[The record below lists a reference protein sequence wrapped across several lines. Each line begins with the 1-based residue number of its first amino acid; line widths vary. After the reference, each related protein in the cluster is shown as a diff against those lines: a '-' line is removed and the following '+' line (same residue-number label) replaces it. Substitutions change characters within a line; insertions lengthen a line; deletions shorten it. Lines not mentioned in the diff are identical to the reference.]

1 MPDLE
6 INNKKLFSEIKQLI
20 EESRSAVAQT
30 VNSVLTTTHWNI
42 GKKINDEVLKNE
54 RAEYGKQI
62 VATLSR
68 ELTQEYGSGWSE
80 KQLRHCLYFV
90 ETFPDIKI
98 VSTLWRQLSW
108 SHFKEIIYLKTDL
121 ERDFYSQMCRIE
133 NWSVRT
139 LRKKIDSMLFERTA
153 ISKKPEE
160 LIKTELKQLRE
171 EDKLTPDLVFRD
183 PIFLDFLNLK
193 DTYLEKD
200 LEAAI
205 IRELE
210 KFILEL
216 GVGFTFVARQKRM
229 IIDGT
234 DFSLD
239 LLFYHRKLKRLI
251 AIDLKIGKF
260 KAEYK
265 GKMELY
271 LRWLEKYDTEADEG
285 QPVGIILCTEG
296 NREQIELLQLDKSNI
311 KVAEFIT
318 KMLPK
323 KLLAKKL
330 HLAVA
335 MAKNQIDKKKKY
347 NK

>member
-1 MPDLE
+1 MTNLE
-6 INNKKLFSEIKQLI
+6 INSKQLFSEIKKLI
-20 EESRSAVAQT
+20 EESRSVVAQT
-30 VNSVLTTTHWNI
+30 INSTLTATYWNI
-42 GKKINDEVLKNE
+42 GKKINDEILQNE

-62 VATLSR
+62 VASLSR
-68 ELTQEYGSGWSE
+68 QLSMEFGKGWSE

-90 ETFPDIKI
+90 ETFPEFEI

-108 SHFKEIIYLKTDL
+108 SHFKEIIYLKTEL
-121 ERDFYSQMCRIE
+121 EREFYSQMCRIE

-160 LIKTELKQLRE
+160 LIKLELKQLKE
-171 EDKLTPDLVFRD
+171 KNKLTPDLVFRD
-183 PIFLDFLNLK
+183 PYVLDFLNLK

-200 LEAAI
+200 LESAI
-205 IRELE
+205 IHELE

-229 IIDGT
+229 IIDEK
-234 DFSLD
+234 DFYLD
-239 LLFYHRKLKRLI
+239 LLFYHRKLKRLV
-251 AIDLKIGKF
+251 AIDLKIGEF

-271 LRWLEKYDTEADEG
+271 LRWLEKFDTEPDEK

-296 NREQIELLQLDKSNI
+296 NREQIELLQLDKTNI

-318 KMLPK
+318 KVLPR
-323 KLLAKKL
+323 KLLAEKL
-330 HLAVA
+330 HFAVE
-335 MAKNQIDKKKKY
+335 MAKNQLDK
-347 NK
+347 NSNI

>member
-1 MPDLE
+1 VTNLE
-6 INNKKLFSEIKQLI
+6 INSKQLFSEIKKLI
-20 EESRSAVAQT
+20 EESRSVVAQT
-30 VNSVLTTTHWNI
+30 INSTLTATYWNI
-42 GKKINDEVLKNE
+42 GKKINDEILQNE

-62 VATLSR
+62 VASLSR
-68 ELTQEYGSGWSE
+68 QLSMEFGKGWSE

-90 ETFPDIKI
+90 ETFPEFEI

-108 SHFKEIIYLKTDL
+108 SHFKEIIYLKTEL
-121 ERDFYSQMCRIE
+121 EREFYSQMCRIE

-160 LIKTELKQLRE
+160 LIKLELKQLKE
-171 EDKLTPDLVFRD
+171 KNKLTPDLVFRD
-183 PIFLDFLNLK
+183 PYVLDFLNLK

-200 LEAAI
+200 LESAI
-205 IRELE
+205 IHELE

-229 IIDGT
+229 IIDEK
-234 DFSLD
+234 DFYLD
-239 LLFYHRKLKRLI
+239 LLFYHRKLKRLV
-251 AIDLKIGKF
+251 AIDLKIGEF

-271 LRWLEKYDTEADEG
+271 LRWLEKFDTEPDEK

-296 NREQIELLQLDKSNI
+296 NREQIELLQLDKTNI

-318 KMLPK
+318 KVLPR
-323 KLLAKKL
+323 KLLAEKL
-330 HLAVA
+330 HFAVE
-335 MAKNQIDKKKKY
+335 MAKNQLDK
-347 NK
+347 NSNI